1 MGFLSCDHEVVV
13 VVVVVWFQIL
23 LRVVQ
28 STGKQKRSMIDCL
41 TSRQPAAFYN
51 FIDKL
56 LFQILLVN
64 RLNEFSGSSKRD
76 QMLIT
81 HAQGE

>member
-13 VVVVVWFQIL
+13 VVVVWFQFL

-28 STGKQKRSMIDCL
+28 SAGKQKRSVIDCL
-41 TSRQPAAFYN
+41 NSRQPALFNN
-51 FIDKL
+51 FVQKL

-64 RLNEFSGSSKRD
+64 RMNEFSG
-76 QMLIT
+76 
-81 HAQGE
+81 

>member
-1 MGFLSCDHEVVV
+1 MGFLSCDHEVVVV

-28 STGKQKRSMIDCL
+28 STRKQKRSMIVCL
-41 TSRQPAAFYN
+41 PSRQAAVFYN
-51 FIDKL
+51 FVEKL

-64 RLNEFSGSSKRD
+64 RMNEFSG
-76 QMLIT
+76 
-81 HAQGE
+81 